1 MNIDLIDLHRRRI
14 VNEAELLSIIEAL
27 QARIQE
33 LEAKL
38 SELTPTEL
46 PDASQE

>member
-27 QARIQE
+27 QARVQE
-33 LEAKL
+33 LEAKVA
-38 SELTPTEL
+38 ELPPTEP

>member
-1 MNIDLIDLHRRRI
+1 MDIDLIDMHRRRI

-27 QARIQE
+27 QARVQE

-38 SELTPTEL
+38 AELTPMEP